1 MEKYHDSEINLSEE
15 MRAELN
21 CWIQNIYL
29 NKGKTLFSNPSHLMI
44 TSDESLKCTQCLL
57 SRTQIGGSVDLI
69 RTEKT
74 YKYFTVD
81 CSKICNSSIH
91 SIESFSKINQCANG
105 QRSCTVVYKL
115 SMLLALTSAARGSEN
130 SLQI

>member
-29 NKGKTLFSNPSHLMI
+29 NKGKTLFSNPSHLII

-57 SRTQIGGSVDLI
+57 SRTQIGGSVDFI
-69 RTEKT
+69 GTEKT
-74 YKYFTVD
+74 YILQLIAAKYAIPTFTRLNPLA
-81 CSKICNSSIH
+81 KSI
-91 SIESFSKINQCANG
+91 NVQMDN
-105 QRSCTVVYKL
+105 VVAL
-115 SMLLALTSAARGSEN
+115 SYTS
-130 SLQI
+130 

>member
-1 MEKYHDSEINLSEE
+1 MEKYHNSEINLSEE
-15 MRAELN
+15 VRVELN
-21 CWIQNIYL
+21 CWIQNTYL
-29 NKGKTLFSNPSHLMI
+29 NKGKTLFSNPSHLII
-44 TSDESLKCTQCLL
+44 TLDESLKCTQCLL
-57 SRTQIGGSVDLI
+57 SRTQIGGSVDFI

-81 CSKICNSSIH
+81 CSKICNSNIP
-91 SIESFSKINQCANG
+91 SIEAFSKINQCANE